1 MKAALILL
9 GVIVVLLGIGSGVYK
24 TTQSHLLGLY
34 TTSSSPYSNLAAPL
48 IIGGVIL
55 VIIGAV
61 IPHRKED

>member
-1 MKAALILL
+1 MKAALIIL
-9 GVIVVLLGIGSGVYK
+9 GVIVVLLGIGTGVYK

-34 TTSSSPYSNLAAPL
+34 TKSSSPYINLAVPL

-61 IPHRKED
+61 IPHRKEN

>member
-9 GVIVVLLGIGSGVYK
+9 GVIVVLLGIGAGVYK
-24 TTQSHLLGLY
+24 TTQSHLLDLY

-48 IIGGVIL
+48 IIGGIIL
-55 VIIGAV
+55 VIIGVV